1 MVCVVMVVDVDG
13 TVRVG
18 TLEVQVRVDTALQE
32 VVGTVTVKKEVVWD
46 STVIVLVSV
55 YDVTVILVVTFEKM
69 NVKVTGSETVVPVTD
84 VVVNVVTVTVTGP
97 SEVVVCIGF
106 SAGAFPGTRIPSAA
120 RVTQTITRALI
131 ASCLFKSVPSRCWA

>member
-1 MVCVVMVVDVDG
+1 MVCVVMVVDVNG

-32 VVGTVTVKKEVVWD
+32 VLDTVTVKKEVVGD

-55 YDVTVILVVTFEKM
+55 YDVTVILVVTFEKT
-69 NVKVTGSETVVPVTD
+69 NVKVAGSVTVVPVID
-84 VVVNVVTVTVTGP
+84 VVVTVVTVTVAGP

-106 SAGAFPGTRIPSAA
+106 SAGAVVGTRIPSAPK
-120 RVTQTITRALI
+120 VTQMTTRTLI
-131 ASCLFKSVPSRCWA
+131 ASCLLKSVPSRC

>member
-1 MVCVVMVVDVDG
+1 MVVDVDG

-32 VVGTVTVKKEVVWD
+32 VVRTVTVKKEVVGD

-69 NVKVTGSETVVPVTD
+69 NVKVTGSETVVPTTD
-84 VVVNVVTVTVTGP
+84 VVVVVVTAVVTGP
-97 SEVVVCIGF
+97 CIGL
-106 SAGAFPGTRIPSAA
+106 SAGTIVGTRIPSAA
-120 RVTQTITRALI
+120 RVTQTTTRTLI
-131 ASCLFKSVPSRCWA
+131 ASCLLKSVPSRCSV